1 MPVVPWL
8 ILLIVGIFAIATV
21 VLALILLAISA
32 RSPRRELSEI
42 EKDYDDR
49 PRGSAS

>member
-21 VLALILLAISA
+21 VLALILLAISD
-32 RSPRRELSEI
+32 RSPRRELGEI
-42 EKDYDDR
+42 EKDYDVGARR
-49 PRGSAS
+49 PAP